1 LRTGASVLA
10 STIYS
15 PVFLEI
21 KALASAAD
29 GAGGVGRAGAAVSY

>member
-1 LRTGASVLA
+1 MLA

-21 KALASAAD
+21 KALVSAAG
-29 GAGGVGRAGAAVSY
+29 GAGGVGKAEAAVSY